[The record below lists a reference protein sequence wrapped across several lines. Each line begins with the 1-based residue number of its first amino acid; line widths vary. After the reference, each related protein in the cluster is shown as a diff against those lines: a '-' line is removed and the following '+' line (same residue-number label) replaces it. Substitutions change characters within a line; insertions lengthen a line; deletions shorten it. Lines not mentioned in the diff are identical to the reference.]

1 MISMRPCRLP
11 GEWDVKRLC
20 TSFVLAAL
28 MVQYK
33 PRVIVMDLN
42 RVPDIEY
49 SALQMIEEGE
59 RCRTEQGVTVWL
71 AGLNPGVLEVIRHAG
86 MDVRL
91 GRERL
96 LFSAQVA
103 IERYLKLSPELAVTP
118 AVTSKS

>member
-1 MISMRPCRLP
+1 
-11 GEWDVKRLC
+11 
-20 TSFVLAAL
+20 